1 MKVFLVN
8 ERDVRERKV
17 FIDGQW
23 IMVKCLSFQ
32 HTQIYMDGDYTHVMI
47 RDGDLYKPEV
57 NDNMF
62 LFSFVDL
69 MVPADEFISPLTM
82 MLARVWAV
90 IGGY

>member
-1 MKVFLVN
+1 MKIFLVH

-23 IMVKCLSFQ
+23 IMVKCLNFQ
-32 HTQIYMDGDYTHVMI
+32 HTQIYLDGEYTHVMI
-47 RDGDLYKPEV
+47 RDGDLYKPDIDK
-57 NDNMF
+57 NGF

-69 MVPADEFISPLTM
+69 KVLADEFISPLTM
-82 MLARVWAV
+82 MCARVWAV